1 MSPKRSP
8 QRPSSRDMIR
18 ELNKWMRWRDD
29 PEWRENSSDDILNGF
44 QKVFNDNLEHNL
56 QAIESEGIK
65 RPKTKKVKT
74 KKTKS
79 TEPTKSPSK
88 EPKSSSPTSEP
99 RISDKSLQTLGD
111 SLSRLG
117 KALADVGDQLSA
129 STKAA
134 EPVQFTKLTPKG
146 ASIPDLAPGQSLA
159 GLVTGLGFTNQP
171 FTLRRYEDD
180 ET

>member
-1 MSPKRSP
+1 
-8 QRPSSRDMIR
+8 MIR

-79 TEPTKSPSK
+79 TEPTKRYISHSSTFLSTQ
-88 EPKSSSPTSEP
+88 SSS
-99 RISDKSLQTLGD
+99 
-111 SLSRLG
+111 SRQSTNLPI
-117 KALADVGDQLSA
+117 APARNPNPPLPPPSHA
-129 STKAA
+129 SPTKASKPSA
-134 EPVQFTKLTPKG
+134 IVYHVWARPSLMSAINSVLLPR
-146 ASIPDLAPGQSLA
+146 LQSLCSSR
-159 GLVTGLGFTNQP
+159 N
-171 FTLRRYEDD
+171 
-180 ET
+180 